1 MSKRLILTL
10 ILSTIALISFVHIKT
25 NSVERIEVS
34 YIEDTAQN
42 ELLNLTAEVPQEI
55 LEYKE
60 ENNILKAFSGVKT
73 HTYEDITFNY
83 LSSWIEV
90 DMQEIKD
97 PTFLINGR
105 NAVFNIIKEAAPEN
119 FTLDDYISS
128 TKEVL
133 KKEDGISIIYNEKTT
148 INNIEG
154 FNLVYTITD
163 TENNVV
169 NYLNQ
174 FCVIKNNTIYVFS
187 YYSDEEN
194 YNSYLKDFQDLLLT
208 LSIG

>member
-163 TENNVV
+163 TENNIV

-194 YNSYLKDFQDLLLT
+194 YNTYLKDFQDLLLT

>member
-1 MSKRLILTL
+1 MKKSLMFVFIF
-10 ILSTIALISFVHIKT
+10 STVLFLLFFNLKN
-25 NSVERIEVS
+25 NSVEKIEVS
-34 YIEDTAQN
+34 YIEDTMPN
-42 ELLNLTAEVPQEI
+42 DVLNLTASVPQEI

-60 ENNILKAFSGVKT
+60 ENNILKPFSGVKT
-73 HTYEDITFNY
+73 HTYQDITFNY
-83 LSSWIEV
+83 LNSWIEV
-90 DMQEIKD
+90 DVQEISD

-105 NAVFNIIKEAAPEN
+105 NAVFNIIKETAPEN

-133 KKEDGISIIYNEKTT
+133 KKENNITIIYDGKVT
-148 INNIEG
+148 INNIDG
-154 FNLVYTITD
+154 FNLVYTITED
-163 TENNVV
+163 NVT

-194 YNSYLKDFQDLLLT
+194 YNTYLKDFQDLLLT